1 MNRLHDIFLTALAP
15 AIWGSTYL
23 VATETLPAGYPITL
37 AALRALPAGLLLL
50 AWTRILPSGLW
61 LWRSLVL
68 GALNFSVFWVLL
80 YVAAYRLPG
89 GVAATLGSVQAL
101 LVILLSRPLLGTPI
115 RAIAVALS
123 LAGVGGVA
131 LLVLGPDAALDPW
144 GMLAAVAGAASM
156 AAGTVLTRRW
166 QAPVPALGLAAWQ
179 LTAGGLLLLP
189 LAWITEPALPRLDAT
204 NIGGLLWL
212 TLAGAAI
219 TYWLW
224 FRGLARLEP
233 AAASMLGLA
242 SPVTAV
248 ILGWAWL
255 GQSLNGVQLAGMA
268 IVLASVVAG
277 QLSHRPRPGGSGAHV
292 AVRPRWPLR
301 RQRPA
306 MLRAP
311 APVPAVPADR
321 AGS

>member
-1 MNRLHDIFLTALAP
+1 MTRLHDIFFTMLAP

-50 AWTRILPSGLW
+50 AWTRMLPSGVW

-68 GALNFSVFWVLL
+68 GTLNFSVFWVLL

-89 GVAATLGSVQAL
+89 GVAATLGAMQPLMVVL
-101 LVILLSRPLLGTPI
+101 LARPLLGTPI
-115 RAIAVALS
+115 RALVVALA
-123 LAGVGGVA
+123 LAGVAGVA

-144 GMLAAVAGAASM
+144 GMAAAATGAASM

-166 QAPVPALGLAAWQ
+166 QAPVPVLGFAAWQ

-189 LAWITEPALPRLDAT
+189 LAWWSEPALPRLDAT
-204 NIGGLLWL
+204 NIGGLMWL
-212 TLAGAAI
+212 TLVGAAVS
-219 TYWLW
+219 YWLW

-233 AAASMLGLA
+233 SAASMLGLA

-248 ILGWAWL
+248 CLGWVWL
-255 GQSLNGVQLAGMA
+255 GQSLNPVQLAGMF
-268 IVLASVVAG
+268 IVLVSVVAG
-277 QLSHRPRPGGSGAHV
+277 QVSN
-292 AVRPRWPLR
+292 
-301 RQRPA
+301 Q
-306 MLRAP
+306 AP
-311 APVPAVPADR
+311 AQERCLDR
-321 AGS
+321 ARAFGALVKRS